1 MGDSTRESC
10 LGRYTGGCAGA
21 WARGATRWTA
31 IEPRPLERQ
40 CSSSAGAR
48 WGEDGATHR
57 TAVDVCGW
65 RHPRC
70 KLTCGP
76 AACAQEEGVKKA
88 EEAPSKAVRKTKKQ
102 LAKERL
108 TNGASA

>member
-1 MGDSTRESC
+1 
-10 LGRYTGGCAGA
+10 
-21 WARGATRWTA
+21 
-31 IEPRPLERQ
+31 
-40 CSSSAGAR
+40 
-48 WGEDGATHR
+48 
-57 TAVDVCGW
+57 VDVCGW